1 MRGDATLAY
10 CDLGSASVLL
20 EVQEVIEVADAD
32 ALSPDENIIDVGALL
47 GQPEGTSRRRA
58 LLLAGCVR
66 PTWLLVGAD
75 VRFLAR
81 TEIDAQVTPPFIA
94 NHLRAMWIRGIA
106 SRGEKLAYQLD
117 GDRLR
122 AHFGRGLGP

>member
-1 MRGDATLAY
+1 MTEDATQLAY

-20 EVQEVIEVADAD
+20 EVHEVIAVADAD

-58 LLLAGCVR
+58 LLLAGCMR
-66 PTWLLVGAD
+66 PTWLLVGPE

-81 TEIDAQVTPPFIA
+81 SEIDAQVMPPFVA
-94 NHLRAMWIRGIA
+94 GHLRAMWISGIA
-106 SRGEKLAYQLD
+106 RSA
-117 GDRLR
+117 
-122 AHFGRGLGP
+122 ATSP